1 MKRGL
6 WLLACALLTAALVPL
21 LLGGSGLWERL
32 RTFPLELLLIMLG
45 MIVLCWNL
53 NAFRLRLLLAG
64 RPMGQRKA
72 LGVVMATE
80 FAICATPAGAGGPL
94 TLMALL
100 MRHGL
105 RPAQGTAIFTV
116 EQLGDLLVFA
126 CALLGILCY
135 ALFNALSVH
144 LGWMLGASL
153 VMLLGG
159 LTLTFLLAWNHRRVL
174 RLVGVLLARLRVP
187 WRRRMHWA
195 RKVLGFRNALLD
207 SLRLPRRVL
216 LGVFALTAL
225 HCLLRYSVLYLT
237 LRGLD
242 ANLSWAWTMLVQLLA
257 LGAGQISLLPG
268 GAGSAELASVA
279 LLAPLVGKSNAAAA
293 IIIWRGVTYYF
304 YLIAGAPL
312 FLHLAGR
319 PLLRRLVRFRQS

>member
-6 WLLACALLTAALVPL
+6 WLLACALLAAALVPL

-32 RTFPLELLLIMLG
+32 HTFPPELLLTMLG
-45 MIVLCWNL
+45 MILLGWNL
-53 NAFRLRLLLAG
+53 NALRLRLLLVG
-64 RPMGQRKA
+64 RPMGQRRA

-135 ALFNALSVH
+135 ALFNALSAR

-153 VMLLGG
+153 VLLIGG
-159 LTLTFLLAWNHRRVL
+159 LALALLLAWNHRRLL
-174 RLVGVLLARLRVP
+174 RLTGHLLNRLGVP
-187 WRRRMHWA
+187 W
-195 RKVLGFRNALLD
+195 RKVLGFRNALRD

-216 LGVFALTAL
+216 LGVFVLTAL
-225 HCLLRYSVLYLT
+225 HWLLRYSVLYLT
-237 LRGLD
+237 LRGLGSS
-242 ANLSWAWTMLVQLLA
+242 LPWAWTVLVQVLA
-257 LGAGQISLLPG
+257 LGAGQLSLLPG

-279 LLAPLVGKSNAAAA
+279 LLAPLVGKSSAAAA

>member
-6 WLLACALLTAALVPL
+6 WLLACALLAAALVPL
-21 LLGGSGLWERL
+21 LLGGGGLWERL
-32 RTFPLELLLIMLG
+32 RTFPPGLLLAMLG
-45 MIVLCWNL
+45 MILLGWNF
-53 NAFRLRLLLAG
+53 NALRLRLLLVG
-64 RPMGQRKA
+64 RPMGQGQA

-105 RPAQGTAIFTV
+105 RPAQGTAIYTV

-135 ALFNALSVH
+135 ALFNALSAR

-153 VMLLGG
+153 VLLIGG
-159 LTLTFLLAWNHRRVL
+159 LGLAFLLAWNHRRLL
-174 RLVGVLLARLRVP
+174 RLNGHLLARLGVS
-187 WRRRMHWA
+187 WRRRVRWS
-195 RKVLGFRNALLD
+195 RRVLGFRNALRD

-216 LGVFALTAL
+216 LGVFGLTAL
-225 HCLLRYSVLYLT
+225 HWLLRYSVLFLT
-237 LRGLD
+237 LQGLGSS
-242 ANLSWAWTMLVQLLA
+242 LPWAWTVLVQVLA
-257 LGAGQISLLPG
+257 LGAGQLSLLPG

-279 LLAPLVGKSNAAAA
+279 LLAPLVGKSTAAAA
-293 IIIWRGVTYYF
+293 ILIWRGVTYYF

-319 PLLRRLVRFRQS
+319 PLLRRLVRFRQW

>member
-1 MKRGL
+1 MKTRKRSR
-6 WLLACALLTAALVPL
+6 W
-21 LLGGSGLWERL
+21 
-32 RTFPLELLLIMLG
+32 FYFKK
-45 MIVLCWNL
+45 NL
-53 NAFRLRLLLAG
+53 
-64 RPMGQRKA
+64 
-72 LGVVMATE
+72 
-80 FAICATPAGAGGPL
+80 PL

-105 RPAQGTAIFTV
+105 RPAQGTAIYTV

-135 ALFNALSVH
+135 ALFNALSAR

-153 VMLLGG
+153 VLLIGG
-159 LTLTFLLAWNHRRVL
+159 LGLAFLLAWNHRRLL
-174 RLVGVLLARLRVP
+174 RLNGHLLARLGVS
-187 WRRRMHWA
+187 WRRRVRWS
-195 RKVLGFRNALLD
+195 RRVLGFRNALRD

-216 LGVFALTAL
+216 LGVFGLTAL
-225 HCLLRYSVLYLT
+225 HWLLRYSVLFLT
-237 LRGLD
+237 LQGLGSS
-242 ANLSWAWTMLVQLLA
+242 LPWAWTVLVQVLA
-257 LGAGQISLLPG
+257 LGAGQLSLLPG

-279 LLAPLVGKSNAAAA
+279 LLAPLVGKSTAAAA

-319 PLLRRLVRFRQS
+319 PLLRRLVRFRQW